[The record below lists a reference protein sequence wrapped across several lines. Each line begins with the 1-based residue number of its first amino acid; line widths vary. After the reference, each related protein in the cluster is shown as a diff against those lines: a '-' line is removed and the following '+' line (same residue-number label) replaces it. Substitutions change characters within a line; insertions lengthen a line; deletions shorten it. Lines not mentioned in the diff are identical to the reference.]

1 MNTVDRGSKHICPEC
16 ATKYYDLRKDV
27 AACPSCGAKPLAAK
41 VRRASQPVRKTGHTT
56 FWRYS

>member
-1 MNTVDRGSKHICPEC
+1 MNAMDRGSKHICQEC
-16 ATKYYDLRKDV
+16 ATKYYDLKKDA

-41 VRRASQPVRKTGHTT
+41 VRRAPQPARKTGHTT